1 MSTLPTTRPL
11 TETQLEV
18 LRQFGSEPGWLRP
31 LDLGG
36 SNRSNHSAVLAQL
49 QRRGLVDS
57 KVRSHGVRGSKLYRI
72 TPAGRHALLTP
83 TTAVNTPGAVGHS
96 APTSTPHQPST
107 TADRC
112 RALAD
117 QLDAADPTRASNYRQ
132 FADALDHKDISAIR
146 DVSASINHTIG

>member
-11 TETQLEV
+11 TENQLEV

-49 QRRGLVDS
+49 QRRGLVES

-83 TTAVNTPGAVGHS
+83 TTAVNTSRAVGQS
-96 APTSTPHQPST
+96 GPTTTPT
-107 TADRC
+107 TAGRC

-117 QLDAADPTRASNYRQ
+117 QLDTADPTRASNYRQ
-132 FADALDHKDISAIR
+132 FADALDHKDMSAIR
-146 DVSASINHTIG
+146 EGSASINHNAG